1 VLEGREELDGLA
13 TEAARDSEEDHGHAE
28 SRTCGGFVQRE
39 EGTEAVKAIIEW
51 VKAHKA
57 ILGWLVSFIAAGLEG
72 TGHHQAAVA
81 VGFVGAALLGAGHV
95 KSDSYYKP

>member
-13 TEAARDSEEDHGHAE
+13 TEAARDSEKDHGHLE
-28 SRTCGGFVQRE
+28 PRTCGGFVQRK

-51 VKAHKA
+51 IKAHKGPLSY
-57 ILGWLVSFIAAGLEG
+57 IVGVIAAGLEAKG
-72 TGHHQAAVA
+72 QRE
-81 VGFVGAALLGAGHV
+81 AALILGLFATWLNGAGHV